1 MATKIVG
8 YNIEQT
14 SDPIVD
20 EFRATTH
27 VETPL
32 IRVLTSGNDLN
43 LTNRITATNASG
55 NNQSTTAL
63 RFSSGRST
71 GTAAGGNLIF
81 QITSPGT
88 SGSTLNEYGDPV
100 TEISY
105 NLFDIKTLGFRAA
118 DGKFTVAK
126 DTGNTVIQGTLD
138 VTGNTVI
145 TGNLTVNG
153 TTTTLNST
161 TLTVDDINIVLG
173 NIASPT
179 DVTAD
184 GGGITLNG
192 TTDKTFNWINST
204 SSWTSSEHINVTA
217 AKTYKI
223 AGTTV
228 LTSDTTA
235 GPSPAAG
242 RVFGRLIAGTNSG
255 DLVTVDDSQTF
266 TNKSLSDSTTYIIDN
281 LSPTKRIQFEI
292 SGVTAGQTR
301 TFTAPDLS
309 GTLAL
314 IDTAQTFTASHTFR
328 NSSGQRFDQASGND
342 GIILNGRAGGSSS
355 YSVTLTPTTLSSSTT
370 LTLPNVNTTL
380 VGTDASQTLTN
391 KTISGSSNTLSNIA
405 NASLTNSSVTF
416 NNVTVALGS
425 SGTIQSATSVGLRG
439 GSTSSVPSGL
449 DGSTNVYVATLRSGS
464 TVNVNIQ

>member
-32 IRVLTSGNDLN
+32 LRILTSGTDLN
-43 LTNRITATNASG
+43 LTNRITASNASG

-63 RFSSGRST
+63 RISSGRST
-71 GTAAGGNLIF
+71 GSASGGNLIF
-81 QITSPGT
+81 QITSPGS
-88 SGSTLNEYGDPV
+88 SGSTVNSFTDV

-105 NLFDIKTLGFRAA
+105 NSFDIKDLN
-118 DGKFTVAK
+118 FTVDGNAFTVNK
-126 DTGNTVIQGTLD
+126 DTGNTSVLGTLSVGSD
-138 VTGNTVI
+138 VTI

-153 TTTTLNST
+153 TTTTVNST
-161 TLTVDDINIVLG
+161 TLSVDDKNIELG
-173 NIASPT
+173 SITTPT
-179 DVTAD
+179 NVTAD
-184 GGGITLNG
+184 GGGLTLKG
-192 TTDKTFNWINST
+192 ATDKTFNWSNST
-204 SSWTSSEHINVTA
+204 SSWTSSEHIDVVSTKN
-217 AKTYKI
+217 YKI

-228 LTSDTTA
+228 LTSDTSS

-281 LSPTKRIQFEI
+281 DSPTKRIQFEI

-328 NSSGQRFDQASGND
+328 NTSGQKFDQSSGQD

-355 YSVTLTPTTLSSSTT
+355 YAVTITPGTLTSSKT
-370 LTLPNVNTTL
+370 LTLPDTTGTVVTTGDTGTVTNTML
-380 VGTDASQTLTN
+380 A
-391 KTISGSSNTLSNIA
+391 GSIA
-405 NASLTNSSVTF
+405 NNKLVNSSVTF
-416 NNVTVALGS
+416 NNVSVALGS
-425 SGTIQSATSVGLRG
+425 SGTIQSATSIGLRD
-439 GSTSSVPSGL
+439 GSSTAGVPSGL
-449 DGSTNVYVATLRSGS
+449 SGSTNVYVTTLRDGVS
-464 TVNVNIQ
+464 TVNVTIQ